1 VDEPP
6 KEVAS
11 VYGTMAARSA
21 RLTHRIDRR
30 AQVKSA
36 VGSLTVVVL
45 EVDIEHSLH
54 VRTPE
59 DEHPIQALSRTVR
72 THRSAKALA
81 RGARMGVQITWAPSV
96 RKTSSKLE
104 TYFESR
110 SLMRK
115 RKATLSPG

>member
-1 VDEPP
+1 VDEPS

-11 VYGTMAARSA
+11 LDRTMAASRVGPT
-21 RLTHRIDRR
+21 LRIDRR

-45 EVDIEHSLH
+45 EVDIEHSLQ

-104 TYFESR
+104 TNFESR
-110 SLMRK
+110 SLIRK
-115 RKATLSPG
+115 RKGTLSPG

>member
-1 VDEPP
+1 
-6 KEVAS
+6 
-11 VYGTMAARSA
+11 
-21 RLTHRIDRR
+21 
-30 AQVKSA
+30 

-81 RGARMGVQITWAPSV
+81 RGARMGVQITWGPVGAEDLVEARDVLRVPV
-96 RKTSSKLE
+96 PDEEAEGHPVGRMIEGQVSSP
-104 TYFESR
+104 
-110 SLMRK
+110 
-115 RKATLSPG
+115 AD